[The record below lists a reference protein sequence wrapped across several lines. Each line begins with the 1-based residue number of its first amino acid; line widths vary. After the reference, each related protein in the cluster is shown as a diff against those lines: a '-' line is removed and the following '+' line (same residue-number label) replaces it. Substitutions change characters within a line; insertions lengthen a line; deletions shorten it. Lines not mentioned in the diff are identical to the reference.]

1 MDWSEQFM
9 KKTPNILVVG
19 SINMD
24 LVLRTS
30 KVPVAGETF
39 IGNNYDYIPGGKGA
53 NQAVSASLLG
63 ANVDFVGKVG
73 ADANGFRL
81 KKLLEEKN
89 ISITNFPVDESSQT
103 GLAVIMVETNGQNR
117 ILAFPGANMEIS
129 VKDIQKS
136 FQKDYDAVIIQ
147 FEISEEIVIETCSLA
162 IQKKIPV
169 IVDAGPANDFPLER
183 IKGIDILSPNETE
196 TFALCGIEPDTV
208 PKSLEAAKLL
218 KKRSDARII
227 VIKMGKNGAFLYSD
241 EFAELFPS
249 QKVEAVDSTAAG
261 DAFTAA
267 MTLEYMKSGDI
278 KKAIRFAN
286 IVGALT
292 VTRLGAQPS
301 LPSLY
306 EVEKFVK
313 ERNLQW

>member
-1 MDWSEQFM
+1 M

-39 IGNNYDYIPGGKGA
+39 LGNNYDYIPGGKGA
-53 NQAVSASLLG
+53 NQAVASSLLG
-63 ANVDFVGKVG
+63 AKVNYVGKVG
-73 ADANGFRL
+73 ADANGYRL

-89 ISITNFPVDESSQT
+89 ISISNFSVDEKSQT
-103 GLAVIMVETNGQNR
+103 GLAVIMVEANGQNR
-117 ILAFPGANMEIS
+117 ILAFPGANMEIRS
-129 VKDIQKS
+129 EDIEKS
-136 FQKDYDAVIIQ
+136 FQKDYDAVVLQ
-147 FEISEEIVIETCSLA
+147 FEISEEIVIKTCTLA
-162 IQKKIPV
+162 MQKKIPV
-169 IVDAGPANDFPLER
+169 IVDAGPANDFPLEK
-183 IKGIDILSPNETE
+183 IKGIDILSPNEVE
-196 TFALCGIEPDTV
+196 TFALCGIEPDNV
-208 PKSLEAAKLL
+208 EKALEAAKIL

-241 EFAELFPS
+241 KFAELFPS
-249 QKVEAVDSTAAG
+249 QKVEAVDTTAAG

-267 MTLEYMKSGDI
+267 MTLEYIKSGDI
-278 KKAIRFAN
+278 KRAIRFAN

-301 LPSLY
+301 LPLLS
-306 EVEKFVK
+306 EVENFVK
-313 ERNLQW
+313 ERNIQWQQ